1 VSRKEWSKVRRDTNG
16 ANARPATTMG
26 DAESFV
32 QVQMADIG
40 ANNLNG
46 NDVSSQWSRPLS
58 VNKCFH
64 NTQQIDNS
72 PRD

>member
-46 NDVSSQWSRPLS
+46 NDVSSQW
-58 VNKCFH
+58 
-64 NTQQIDNS
+64 
-72 PRD
+72 